1 MRLGGNRVKGEAVR
15 SSTFTVASADGAG
28 LFVYRWLPE
37 INPKA
42 VVQIAHGLVEHG
54 GRYGRLARAL
64 TRAGYAVY
72 AGDHRGHGRTAPT
85 PADLGFFADRDGW
98 RKCVDDLWWLNQR
111 IARDHPGLPIVLIG
125 HSMGSFMSQH
135 FISEHGEALAGVV
148 LAGSNGRPSRLTV
161 GVRSLARIERL
172 RLGPRGRSALVH
184 ALAFGSFNKQ
194 FAPVRTEADWISRDS
209 AEVDKY
215 LADPLCRFRPTL
227 QLWIDLLDALSE
239 IARPARQARIPKQ
252 LPIYVIAGT
261 RDPVSVN
268 GRGLEQ
274 LLSAYCAAGLQ
285 RVTCRFYPE
294 ARHELFNEINR
305 DEVTRELLA
314 WLDEATGR
322 GRSPPMGRRPWA

>member
-1 MRLGGNRVKGEAVR
+1 MPAI
-15 SSTFTVASADGAG
+15 TAAM
-28 LFVYRWLPE
+28 
-37 INPKA
+37 
-42 VVQIAHGLVEHG
+42 G
-54 GRYGRLARAL
+54 GRRR
-64 TRAGYAVY
+64 
-72 AGDHRGHGRTAPT
+72 T

-111 IARDHPGLPIVLIG
+111 IASDHPGLPIVLIG

-194 FAPVRTEADWISRDS
+194 FAPVRTEADWISRNS

-261 RDPVSVN
+261 RDPVSVK

-285 RVTCRFYPE
+285 RVTCRFYPGGPPR
-294 ARHELFNEINR
+294 ALQR
-305 DEVTRELLA
+305 DQP
-314 WLDEATGR
+314 G
-322 GRSPPMGRRPWA
+322 